1 MNQIQT
7 PIPQPLDKLLSM
19 NEVLTQIPVSPDH
32 WRKGVKSG
40 RFPAGVKL
48 GPKKI
53 CWRQSDITALIRS
66 A

>member
-1 MNQIQT
+1 MNQIQDPT
-7 PIPQPLDKLLSM
+7 PQPPDKLLHM
-19 NEVLTQIPVSPDH
+19 TEVLAQIPVSADH

-48 GPKKI
+48 GPKKV